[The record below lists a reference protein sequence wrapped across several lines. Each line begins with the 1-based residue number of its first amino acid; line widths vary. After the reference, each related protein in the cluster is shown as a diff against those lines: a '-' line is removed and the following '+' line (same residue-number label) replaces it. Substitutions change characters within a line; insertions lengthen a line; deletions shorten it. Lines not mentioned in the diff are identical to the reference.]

1 MPVLTSTAFAEL
13 QPAGECSPLN
23 GIWLGRVTRPFL
35 LPQLGHIFLIFPG
48 ETAVSCNQI
57 TLNPNQ
63 YTLLTNPDEPVTLR
77 GTAVNQSQTL
87 VLLLSPGFILEMAS
101 FLNIPPGLNQLLHN
115 VPLPQGDELSF
126 LLAELTQVCA
136 PPGQIALAEELLLD
150 VVGEVLRLL
159 RLRQQALDALV
170 QRKQSTADD
179 LLPRLLQARQ
189 LVEARFLDD
198 LKVADVATAV
208 TLSEFHFAR
217 LFKAA
222 FGESLYQFIKRLR
235 LDAARHRLL
244 ADTVSVTELGLQ
256 VGYSSLSSFIHAFRR
271 RFGLSPAQY
280 REQLQNEQ
288 E

>member
-1 MPVLTSTAFAEL
+1 MVAEG
-13 QPAGECSPLN
+13 ACSPLN
-23 GIWLGRVTRPFL
+23 GMWLGRVTRPFL
-35 LPQLGHIFLIFPG
+35 LPQIGHIYLIFPG
-48 ETAVSCNQI
+48 ETAVSCNHI

-63 YTLLTNPDEPVTLR
+63 YTMLTNSAEPVTLR
-77 GTAVNQSQTL
+77 GTAVPQGQTL
-87 VLLLSPGFILEMAS
+87 VLLLSPGFILEMAD

-126 LLAELTQVCA
+126 LLAELAKACA
-136 PPGQIALAEELLLD
+136 PPVQLALADELLLD

-159 RLRQQALDALV
+159 RLRQQALGALA
-170 QRKQSTADD
+170 QRKQSTVDD

-198 LKVADVATAV
+198 LKVAEVATAV

-217 LFKAA
+217 LFKSA

-235 LDAARHRLL
+235 LDEARHRLL
-244 ADTVSVTELGLQ
+244 ADDVSVTELSLQ

-271 RFGLSPAQY
+271 RFGHSPAQY